1 MFAKNQEINISLQ
14 KPTSMN
20 NMLLITST
28 WGPAKTFKMIPVT
41 KDCPFNECIF
51 DVQSKV
57 LAVISKES
65 KESLHMLPKLTDTGD
80 VMRLKIGKK
89 DNGKDYAEER
99 KALVTFYEYYVTEKQ
114 EITDFVQKFAINA
127 NDFNFTEYLNLEIPK
142 EGIAPTSNIVT
153 SLV

>member
-1 MFAKNQEINISLQ
+1 
-14 KPTSMN
+14 MN

-28 WGPAKTFKMIPVT
+28 WGPAKTFKLIPIT
-41 KDCPFNECIF
+41 KECPFNECIF

-80 VMRLKIGKK
+80 VMRLKVGKK
-89 DNGKDYAEER
+89 DNGKDFAEER
-99 KALVTFYEYYVTEKQ
+99 KALVTFYEYYITEKE
-114 EITDFVQKFAINA
+114 EITDFIQKFATNA
-127 NDFNFTEYLNLEIPK
+127 KDFDFAQYLNLEIPK
-142 EGIAPTSNIVT
+142 EGPVPSSLIT

>member
-1 MFAKNQEINISLQ
+1 
-14 KPTSMN
+14 MN
-20 NMLLITST
+20 NTMLLITSS
-28 WGPAKTFKMIPVT
+28 WGPAKTFKMIPTT
-41 KDCPFNECIF
+41 KDCPYNECIF

-99 KALVTFYEYYVTEKQ
+99 KALVTFYEYYIENK
-114 EITDFVQKFAINA
+114 EEAIAFIMAVAENA
-127 NDFNFTEYLNLEIPK
+127 DTFNFQQYIDMEVPK
-142 EGIAPTSNIVT
+142 EGIVAQNNIITSV
-153 SLV
+153 